1 MAKQIGYDV
10 EIRLRLHR
18 EVWYDEDENPTEED
32 AIDYFVGNLFEG
44 ERGSWQHNMS
54 KLLREKAEAY
64 RIEE

>member
-10 EIRLRLHR
+10 EIKIRLRR
-18 EVWYDEDENPTEED
+18 EVWFDEDENPTEED